1 MSEPRIHH
9 YIPQCYL
16 KGFSVGGSKK
26 SKLVVFDYE
35 KRKRFETV
43 PRNICAQRDYNRI
56 NVEGQD
62 PGAIEKKYAEIES
75 EIARSLKNLNEGASF
90 EGDDKF
96 NILYLMAM
104 IVTRSPSQREN
115 LRQFE
120 ERVIKQMMLLNVQ
133 TKERWESS
141 NSQAGLEDTIGYE
154 AAKKFAEDGAY
165 TISATNEHH
174 IQLEMKGTDVV
185 FDNLTPRGW
194 RLFRANHETGPFITS
209 DLPVRLVWKNI
220 ENEPE
225 LLRRPPGF
233 GLMGTAV
240 VFPVSRSIAILGTF
254 EDDEDQEVETSLNAV
269 ANSNTLALFHFDRF
283 VIASDRNFN
292 YLAEDGSIARG
303 QSFFDVLDRRKVDG

>member
-104 IVTRSPSQREN
+104 IITRSPSQREN

-120 ERVIKQMMLLNVQ
+120 ERVISAC
-133 TKERWESS
+133 TE
-141 NSQAGLEDTIGYE
+141 T
-154 AAKKFAEDGAY
+154 AK
-165 TISATNEHH
+165 
-174 IQLEMKGTDVV
+174 
-185 FDNLTPRGW
+185 
-194 RLFRANHETGPFITS
+194 RLS
-209 DLPVRLVWKNI
+209 
-220 ENEPE
+220 
-225 LLRRPPGF
+225 
-233 GLMGTAV
+233 
-240 VFPVSRSIAILGTF
+240 
-254 EDDEDQEVETSLNAV
+254 
-269 ANSNTLALFHFDRF
+269 
-283 VIASDRNFN
+283 
-292 YLAEDGSIARG
+292 
-303 QSFFDVLDRRKVDG
+303 